1 MGKIIG
7 AIRSIVSYWNRFAV
21 TFSCILIALAM
32 LIVTAEVIAR
42 KFFSYSIRF
51 VMQFGG
57 YTLII
62 SSFICAAWVLHEK
75 SHLRVTFVIDAIKNR
90 ARAIHE
96 LILKILGCILCIFL
110 LYITSYYLIDNIIAT
125 GITTEYQLR
134 FPLAIIYTWMPL
146 GWLFMILEFLLQ
158 IRQDIKDLMK
168 SKQKTGQQMHNV

>member
-1 MGKIIG
+1 MSKIAG
-7 AIRSIVSYWNRFAV
+7 VIRSIANYWNRFAV

-57 YTLII
+57 YTLFI
-62 SSFICAAWVLHEK
+62 SAFICAAWVLQEK
-75 SHLRVTFVIDAIKNR
+75 SHLRVTFVIDYLKNR
-90 ARAIHE
+90 PRAIHE
-96 LILKILGCILCIFL
+96 LILKILGCVLCIIL

-125 GITTEYQLR
+125 GITTEYPLR

-146 GWLFMILEFLLQ
+146 GWLFMILEYVLQ
-158 IRQDIKDLMK
+158 IREDIKSLK
-168 SKQKTGQQMHNV
+168 KPGQKTSFLS